1 MADDSRVFDRESLKA
16 HRRRVLRRTGEPADF
31 LARIVSE
38 DLADRLRAVTR
49 NFEIAVDLG
58 GVAGA
63 ASDPILET
71 AKIATLIRADDLVTP
86 NDASLAGIPLTVDAE
101 ILPFADGSLDL
112 VVSSLVLQ
120 YVNDLPGTL
129 VQIRKALK
137 PDGLFLGTVIGGDTL
152 TELRIALAEAE
163 IEVTGG
169 ISPRV
174 APALDVRDAGA
185 LLQRAGFAL
194 PVVDRDPL
202 VVRYDT
208 LFDLARDLR
217 AMAASNCLV
226 ERRRAPTPKA
236 LFLRAAQIYAEKF
249 SDPDGRIRA
258 TFEVISL
265 SGWAPHE
272 SQQQPLRPGSARA
285 SLADALD
292 PTKPNDA
299 G

>member
-1 MADDSRVFDRESLKA
+1 MKA
-16 HRRRVLRRTGEPADF
+16 RRRRALARSGEPADF
-31 LARIVSE
+31 LARIVAE
-38 DLADRLRAVTR
+38 DLAERLAAVTR
-49 NFEIAVDLG
+49 DFDIAIDLG
-58 GVAGA
+58 GIAGA
-63 ASDPILET
+63 ATDAILET
-71 AKIATLIRADDLVTP
+71 GKVATLIRADDLV
-86 NDASLAGIPLTVDAE
+86 AAGDSPAAGLPLTIDAE
-101 ILPFADGSLDL
+101 TLPFAEGALDL
-112 VVSSLVLQ
+112 VVSSLSLQ
-120 YVNDLPGTL
+120 FVNDLPGTL

-137 PDGLFLGTVIGGDTL
+137 PDGLFLGAVLGGDTL
-152 TELRIALAEAE
+152 SELRIALAEAE

-194 PVVDRDPL
+194 PVVDRDAL

-217 AMAASNCLV
+217 AMAAANCLA
-226 ERRRAPTPKA
+226 ERRHTPTPKA
-236 LFLRAAQIYAEKF
+236 LFLRAAEIYAEKF

-272 SQQQPLRPGSARA
+272 SQQQPLRPGTAKTR
-285 SLADALD
+285 LAEALD
-292 PTKPNDA
+292 PARPNDA
-299 G
+299 E

>member
-1 MADDSRVFDRESLKA
+1 MADDSRVFDRELLKT
-16 HRRRVLRRTGEPADF
+16 RRRRALARSGEPADF
-31 LARIVSE
+31 LARIVAE
-38 DLADRLRAVTR
+38 DLAERLKAVTR
-49 NFEIAVDLG
+49 DFDIAVDLG
-58 GVAGA
+58 GIAGA
-63 ASDPILET
+63 ATGAILET
-71 AKIATLIRADDLVTP
+71 GKVDMLIRADDLAGGGP
-86 NDASLAGIPLTVDAE
+86 APGIPITIDAE
-101 ILPFADGSLDL
+101 ILPFAESSLDL
-112 VVSSLVLQ
+112 VVSSLSLQ
-120 YVNDLPGTL
+120 FVNDLPGTL
-129 VQIRKALK
+129 VQIRKALR

-152 TELRIALAEAE
+152 SELRIALTEAE

-194 PVVDRDPL
+194 PVVDRDAL
-202 VVRYDT
+202 TVRYDT

-217 AMAASNCLV
+217 AMAAANCLA

-236 LFLRAAQIYAEKF
+236 LFLRAAEIYAEKF

-265 SGWAPHE
+265 SGWAPDE
-272 SQQQPLRPGSARA
+272 SQQKPLKPGSARA
-285 SLADALD
+285 SLADALN
-292 PTKPNDA
+292 TEKPSDA